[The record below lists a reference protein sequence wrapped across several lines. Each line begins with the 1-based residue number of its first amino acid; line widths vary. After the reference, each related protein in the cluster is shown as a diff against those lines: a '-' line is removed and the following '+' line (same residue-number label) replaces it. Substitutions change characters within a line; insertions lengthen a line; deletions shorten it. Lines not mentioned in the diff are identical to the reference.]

1 MTLPINWGDGTSTY
15 RASDMNTLDAV
26 VNAHSNA
33 LPAALVG
40 AAVGVKTSG
49 TATSGTGQTQVASY
63 LIGASKW
70 ATGMAFRVTVY
81 GQQSTTSGVLT
92 WNLRVGTANTS
103 ADTLICASTAN
114 VAASGGCRYEALLTC
129 RSTGASGTVFGA
141 SVGQGS
147 TATGVSTAT
156 ATQTVNTTV
165 ANYVTIGVAAG
176 AGTHTVNTA
185 VISQVT

>member
-1 MTLPINWGDGTSTY
+1 MTLPINWATGNTY
-15 RASDMNTLDAV
+15 QATDMNTLDAV
-26 VNAHSNA
+26 VNSHSNA

-40 AAVGVKTSG
+40 TAAGVRT
-49 TATSGTGQTQVASY
+49 TDQATSGTGQVQVASY
-63 LIGASKW
+63 TIGASKL
-70 ATGMAFRVTVY
+70 AAGMAFRVTVF

-103 ADTLICASTAN
+103 ADTLICASTSN

-129 RSTGASGTVFGA
+129 RSTGASGTVFAA

-165 ANYVTIGVAAG
+165 QQYLTVGVAAG
-176 AGTHTVNTA
+176 AGTHTVRTA
-185 VISQVT
+185 VISQVV